1 MDPIGAQRPSFSVRF
16 ALPRLRDCGMLKL
29 PAIEIA
35 AVFLLA
41 TATAIDMTG
50 TGLRGVPWAPHCWL
64 SRIARTDRAIG
75 RA

>member
-50 TGLRGVPWAPHCWL
+50 TGLRGVP
-64 SRIARTDRAIG
+64 
-75 RA
+75 